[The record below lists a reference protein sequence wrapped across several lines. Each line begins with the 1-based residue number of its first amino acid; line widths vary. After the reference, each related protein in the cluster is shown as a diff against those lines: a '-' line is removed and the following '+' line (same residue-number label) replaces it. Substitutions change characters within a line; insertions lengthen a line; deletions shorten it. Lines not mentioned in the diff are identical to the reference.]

1 MKDLIFDIQRFG
13 NISNAT
19 DNTVI
24 TGNTGNSDYIVN
36 SGSNVVINFRAEG
49 GNIDNYGSNVTIIDG
64 VGRGNKSIDSRSKA
78 DFVTIQGGKGSDE
91 VRNYSSHA
99 LILGEDG
106 GDRLYN
112 NGNTGYVILNKDG
125 STSYYNY
132 GGGGGYYSTILGG
145 AGYDV
150 ISNDVSNVVI
160 MAGGEG
166 NDVIS
171 NNEGSN
177 VTIDGGDGNDKI
189 INQASDVTINGGDGN
204 DLISSFGSNVLIG
217 GGDGDDTISTGG
229 SNYEVRYYDTIIGG
243 KGDDYIDNGTGH
255 DKDIYFYNVGDGNDT
270 IYNFSKNDTLMIA
283 NSDYTTIKTEYVF
296 VVNVGDGSIT
306 LTGLGDDMP
315 IIKTTSQNIVF
326 PTIDAPTL
334 GDISTPTITPEET
347 VKPSTPETISPVVK
361 PSSDTSDTANSS
373 NEISSNINST
383 PIIINNYYGDYYD
396 MSGNNGTIVINSSVG
411 GDVTNNTNID
421 NSTTI
426 IKEGNTY
433 TYNGGNKII
442 NNYNSGE
449 ILSFAASY
457 TDWTTDNNDL
467 VINAAEGSV
476 RITDA
481 NNKLVEV
488 ADAEGNVVAHV
499 YKADNYE
506 GAIDGRGYGAY
517 EVITGSDNVSNQIFA
532 AESGSSLWGGRGN
545 SNDDLYGNL
554 GIDEYI
560 YSYGNGQD
568 NIFQSGNEDTI
579 HLLNISLNQISGAE
593 IKDNGVNLQFTDGG
607 SLNISGQVGTFA
619 LGGQHYGA
627 NYQSKTWY
635 AK

>member
-1 MKDLIFDIQRFG
+1 MKDLIFDIQRFTT
-13 NISNAT
+13 NNENYTVVKSNGGYFT
-19 DNTVI
+19 NFDSHVI
-24 TGNTGNSDYIVN
+24 VDCG
-36 SGSNVVINFRAEG
+36 FEG
-49 GNIDNYGSNVTIIDG
+49 GSIYNYSSDVIIKAGSSKVVNIRSDSRFDNVTIEGSKIPQSEMYTGGSNSFILVYAGLVNHGD
-64 VGRGNKSIDSRSKA
+64 VNNNKSGINSTVYSGEATNGAFIGNHASNDL
-78 DFVTIQGGKGSDE
+78 VIGGKGNEWIDN
-91 VRNYSSHA
+91 R
-99 LILGEDG
+99 
-106 GDRLYN
+106 GDN
-112 NGNTGYVILNKDG
+112 
-125 STSYYNY
+125 
-132 GGGGGYYSTILGG
+132 STID
-145 AGYDV
+145 A
-150 ISNDVSNVVI
+150 
-160 MAGGEG
+160 
-166 NDVIS
+166 
-171 NNEGSN
+171 
-177 VTIDGGDGNDKI
+177 GDGNDRI
-189 INQASDVTINGGDGN
+189 SNSGSYVTINAGDGN

-229 SNYEVRYYDTIIGG
+229 SNYKVRYYDTIIGG
-243 KGDDYIDNGTGH
+243 VGDDYIDNGTGH

-296 VVNVGDGSIT
+296 VVNVGDDSIT

-373 NEISSNINST
+373 NEMSSNINST

-411 GDVTNNTNID
+411 GDVTNNTSID

-426 IKEGNTY
+426 IKYGETY

-488 ADAEGNVVAHV
+488 ADANGNVNAHV

-517 EVITGSDNVSNQIFA
+517 EVITGSDNVSNQIYA

-593 IKDNGVNLQFTDGG
+593 IKDNGVNLKFTDGG

-619 LGGQHYGA
+619 LGGQHYGV